1 MTKLGDTCASR
12 AAPLDTQTLPKMQM
26 PNRDG
31 FIPDP
36 RPELFRPGGLH
47 ALLPKQRLAQ
57 FLDRHVVAQNAAVIP
72 HIFRFGW
79 DTVRSQPCSCG
90 ARVCA
95 GRNQRSSV
103 TALSTTALGQ

>member
-36 RPELFRPGGLH
+36 RPELSDPAGSMRYCPNNGLLNFLTDMWWLKT
-47 ALLPKQRLAQ
+47 LL
-57 FLDRHVVAQNAAVIP
+57 
-72 HIFRFGW
+72 
-79 DTVRSQPCSCG
+79 
-90 ARVCA
+90 
-95 GRNQRSSV
+95 
-103 TALSTTALGQ
+103 